1 MARSDRPWKGSIA
14 IFVAITMALSAG
26 CQAGDPPPAKERE
39 KRVAAAKGPGQQWG
53 TAAGKNRAA
62 GRGGNRVVPPSERG
76 RYPQKT
82 LPQKPAGPRNKAK
95 VAKAPAGK
103 RTGFDRATS
112 RELPSLR
119 GADQRVYQ
127 NTDGSQT
134 TEFSAEPTNYQR
146 PDGTWA
152 PIDSD
157 LAGQAGGGWRNT
169 SDSVDLRLAARADA
183 ADLVRM
189 TFDAGHGLAYG
200 LAGAGAVAG
209 RTQGD
214 AVVYPGVRPGVDL
227 RLESRPGTLKET
239 LVLRSASAPATF
251 TFPLR
256 LTGLTASMRGRS
268 VVLSD
273 ATGRPRAVIPP
284 GFMVDS
290 AATPARSEAV
300 SYQLVGKD
308 LKVTVDSAWLRDPA
322 RTFPV
327 LVDPT
332 VGPPVKESGATQLMT
347 VRTSSSVGNPEALEV
362 GRVNG
367 QNTASYVKFGGMS
380 DLRNH
385 QIFGAALVV
394 TNFEAPSCRARP
406 LTVHPV
412 TQAWTAGGGFS
423 YPGPSYGGSIASQQF
438 AYGYIPTGQSQSSCP
453 MAAEMIDLGVA
464 GSTLVQR
471 WANGQQADN
480 GLTLRA
486 STSDSLAWKKFGAAG
501 ANPPKLYVTH
511 TPYNATYA
519 IPKPVPE
526 PAVLRNQDGKVQ
538 VAVTNL
544 GADAWTPSDYYLAYR
559 AYDTESGAAV
569 TQQRSANLPRTV
581 ARGESITLDATIK
594 AIEPGNY
601 FLDFT
606 MVRTGGDVF
615 TDHQVPPGRIVLQ
628 VFDVPPVVAEVYP
641 PNGYQ
646 TPTLTPLLWAR
657 AIDTDAPPGS
667 VLQYKFELCDQPD
680 TGAPTNCQNS
690 GYQAKPSWPV
700 PSGRLAWSKN
710 YVWRAYVKDGANEVT
725 SPDMALLAAVPQPDI
740 TSRIANAPYASQD
753 TEYDAQVGNYRTA
766 ALDAAV
772 TNAGPELNLT
782 RTYNS
787 LDPRTDSAFGAGWS
801 SRYDMKIVPDDDG
814 SGNVV
819 VTYPDGQAVRFGRN
833 LDGTF
838 AAPPGRT
845 AKLSVD
851 SSAWTLQDKS
861 GAVYR
866 FALAAAGVPSPL
878 SKITDIAGRSVNLTY
893 TNGKVTKVQ
902 ASNSQTSTAGR
913 ALTFTWNGNHVAT
926 VSTDKVD
933 GAALTW
939 TYTYTGD
946 LLTKVCPP
954 AGATACTV
962 YDYAAGSHYRSMV
975 LDGKPE
981 GYWRLGDGEATA
993 AASSIAVNLG
1003 KDAGTYRNVT
1013 VKAAG
1018 AIAGVTDTAATFNG
1032 TNSAVELPK
1041 GTVKKSRD
1049 AAVEVWFKVGPTQ
1062 TGGPLIGYQDKAL
1075 GTASGAGV
1083 PVLYTGTD
1091 GRLRGQFGTGTPA
1104 PLASTATVWDDR
1116 WHHAVLS
1123 VMGSTQTLYL
1133 DGAKVAERAG
1143 AAIEHSDLTVNQIG
1157 AAYATSPATWTGWGG
1172 NAQRHFQ
1179 GGIDEVAVYSH
1190 PLGPA
1195 AVLAHYRAAT
1205 TPASQMSRVTLPSG
1219 RIGAEITYDVA
1230 IDRIKEYTDDNG
1242 GTWKIGAP
1250 LVYGNDSDL
1259 RRSVQVLDPA
1269 NRPQLFEY
1277 DALAGRLLRTG
1288 LPVGLETRP
1297 EDTGLPTETPP
1308 DPPPTTTC
1316 PQPDPQD
1323 PAFCTVIPG
1332 DAGGPVFV
1340 RHTLDGLSVRSF
1352 EYDEKG
1358 NQKRIVNE
1366 NGDTVT
1372 MGYDARGNVESRT
1385 TCREDKDHCFTTW
1398 SVYPATADPYDP
1410 RGDLVIQTRDGRSA
1424 SKTDDTYLTTYTY
1437 DFTGQPDVQ
1446 TNPDGSRV
1454 DHDYS
1459 NGTEPAA
1466 GGGQIPPGLITSTKD
1481 ARGKQTRYSYF
1492 QNGDLAK
1499 VTTPSGMFT
1508 EYTYDPIGRRLTE
1521 KETTDTFPAGL
1532 TSTYTYETNS
1542 KIKSVTR
1549 PVTTDA
1555 VTGVKHQQQVV
1566 NEFDADGNVTKV
1578 TIGDLLGGDTA
1589 RVTTTEYDEHGHAT
1603 LVTDPEGGETTYA
1616 YDRFGNKVSEVDACG
1631 NRYDYAYTARNKQ
1644 AEVRLRAWRSDPEGT
1659 PSPGTGDYL
1668 VLHKYSYDFA
1678 GRLASDTDAMG
1689 RRLEYRYYGDDLLQK
1704 VTLVNYRDPATGATR
1719 EHVIE
1724 ENTYNGAGHLTRK
1737 AEGNGTR
1744 VTTNTVDR
1752 VGKVLT
1758 TVQDPG
1764 GIART
1769 TTFTYD
1775 ENGNTR
1781 TARSTGRGSNIP
1793 GFETQPTD
1801 LVTFDYDDAGN
1812 ALKETVTAG
1821 TQTRV
1826 TSYTYDR
1833 RGLRLT
1839 ETDPRGLVTNYDYDE
1854 AGRQVRTTAPAVTA
1868 ENPDGTTSTVR
1879 PVAVVGYDT
1888 FGGQTTDRDPLG
1900 NVTRNEYDKLGR
1912 AVRTVQPSYVAP
1924 GASQTITPVS
1934 LTSYDPLGNVIAVTT
1949 PGGSTTRF
1957 TYDQLN
1963 RLVVRDEPG
1972 DTEEQRRLTRMTY
1985 TRTGQLLSTT
1995 GPTGARAEST
2005 YDDLDRAVTTT
2016 QIERYPQPG
2025 AFTSRIAYDDAGNAR
2040 SITGAG
2046 GTVLRADFDTLGQVV
2061 KKTEPTGEVQQ
2072 FGYDYRGRQVREVDA
2087 VGRATRAVYNQ
2098 FGDKTSESDLKPGT
2112 EEVLRTQTYG
2122 YDAGG
2127 NLTTSTDPDNH
2138 TTTYVFDGAGQLSSQ
2153 IEPVSADKSITTS
2166 FGYDVAGNRTRYTD
2180 GRGNVT
2186 RYTYNSL
2193 GRKESVVEPATAAHT
2208 TPADRTWTVAYDRDG
2223 LPTTLTAPGN
2233 VTRTRTYDAAG
2244 RMRTES
2250 GAGAEAATGT
2260 RTLGYDLAGR
2270 LASVNAPTGTDT
2282 FSYNDRGALLGS
2294 SGPSGTAT
2302 FGYDADGNLAT
2313 RTDAAGTAT
2322 FGYDR
2327 GRLKTV
2333 TDGLTS
2339 TTQTFGYDAAGAV
2352 KTIDYGAGRVRTYAY
2367 DDYGHLASDTLRQTG
2382 NTVVASV
2389 AYGYDRNGHVTS
2401 KTTAGTAG
2409 SGTNTYEYDWAGRL
2423 TAWTGSAGRVPY
2435 AWDDSGNRI
2444 RAGAKTAT
2452 YDERNRLL
2460 SDGDFTYAYT
2470 ARGTLRTRTSS
2481 GLSEQYSF
2489 DAFDR
2494 LISSQGQNYTYD
2506 GLDRVSARNSI
2517 AFTYAGASA
2526 SPVAYANEKYAHGP
2540 GDDLV
2545 ATQVGTVKR
2554 LTLADGHGDIV
2565 AELDPAD
2572 PNATKPAGSTAYSP
2586 WGERTATE
2594 QRTSAI
2600 GFQGDWTDPATGQV
2614 DMGARWY
2621 QPGTGTFTS
2630 RDNAMY
2636 TGGDSILANK
2646 YTYGAGAPLDF
2657 DDPDGH
2663 WPNWVKKAAGAVS
2676 NAASSAWN
2684 TVKSVASTA
2693 WNYASSA
2700 ISALGSALMRGAEW
2714 LYNKAASA
2722 VSTVVNAVKNG
2733 VKSAVN
2739 WAKQTAAAAAARA
2752 QAAAKAVTAAAKKA
2766 VAQAVKYTPLPVL
2779 AAVTKPLLKT
2789 IGKVV
2794 STTAKLAA
2802 SVVSVAVTAITDP
2815 KKFATTL
2822 YQAAAAKVGAVIE
2835 TVSKAA
2841 AAVGEFVAEHKN
2853 LIIEGLAIVGG
2864 IAAGLA
2870 CTAITA
2876 GAGALACMVGAAALV
2891 NLAKD
2896 AAQGNIHS
2904 WKDAAFS
2911 AGTGAVTGLLGAG
2924 AGAIGAKVVGGLA
2937 AKGVG
2942 AIGRAAAGAVTGGVT
2957 DAVTQYATTGR
2968 VDLGG
2973 VALAAGLG
2981 AVSGGRAKSCGGN
2994 SFTGDTAVLL
3004 ADGEAKP
3011 ITEVE
3016 AGDTVKAT
3024 DPTTGRTEDRMV
3036 TDVIVGEGSKN
3047 LVDVTVEVDAAE
3059 GSSTAELTA
3068 TEGHPFWV
3076 ESVGRWVNAADL
3088 QSGYRFETA
3097 DHRSAEVVSTRSRT
3111 QYERVYNLTVDGL
3124 HTYYVL
3130 AGTEPVLV
3138 HNCGGGTNANGQA
3151 CSCSSRQPRADPG
3164 HVYRGGRHGDLKM
3177 TTSDGRRVNP
3187 PGIEINHMPPHSTTG
3202 PGLSFPRGPA
3212 IQMDRADHA
3221 QLYSTSGGPGSVQ
3234 AAYREMQR
3242 DFIARGDVAGA
3253 MWNDINDV
3261 RSRFGTKYDGAI
3273 LEMLGS
3279 LDGGTFG

>member
-1 MARSDRPWKGSIA
+1 MARSDRPWKGPIA

-26 CQAGDPPPAKERE
+26 CQAGDPPPAKEKE
-39 KRVAAAKGPGQQWG
+39 KRVAAAKGPAQQWG
-53 TAAGKNRAA
+53 TAAGKNRAV
-62 GRGGNRVVPPSERG
+62 GKGGNRVVPPSERG

-95 VAKAPAGK
+95 VVKAPAGK

-152 PIDSD
+152 PIDTD
-157 LAGQAGGGWRNT
+157 LAGQTGGGWRNT

-273 ATGRPRAVIPP
+273 ATGRSRAVIPP

-300 SYQLVGKD
+300 SYQLVGKS

-322 RTFPV
+322 RRFPV

-438 AYGYIPTGQSQSSCP
+438 AYGYIATGQSQSSCP

-471 WANGQQADN
+471 WANGQQAEN

-544 GADAWTPSDYYLAYR
+544 GAAAWTPSDYYLAYR

-680 TGAPTNCQNS
+680 TGAPANCQNS

-878 SKITDIAGRSVNLTY
+878 TKITDIAGRSVNLTY

-913 ALTFTWNGNHVAT
+913 ALTFTWTGSHVAT

-993 AASSIAVNLG
+993 AASSISVNLG

-1032 TNSAVELPK
+1032 TNSQVELPK

-1157 AAYATSPATWTGWGG
+1157 AAYATSPAGWTGWGG

-1277 DALAGRLLRTG
+1277 DALAGRLLRSG

-1424 SKTDDTYLTTYTY
+1424 SRTDDTYLTTYTY

-1466 GGGQIPPGLITSTKD
+1466 GGGQIPPGLITSTRD

-1492 QNGDLAK
+1492 QNGDLAR

-1521 KETTDTFPAGL
+1521 KETSDTFPAGL

-1566 NEFDADGNVTKV
+1566 NEFDPDGNVTKV

-1659 PSPGTGDYL
+1659 PGPGTGDYL

-1724 ENTYNGAGHLTRK
+1724 ENTYNGAGHLTK
-1737 AEGNGTR
+1737 QVAGNGTR
-1744 VTTNTVDR
+1744 VTNHVVDR
-1752 VGKVLT
+1752 AGKVT
-1758 TVQDPG
+1758 QTVQDPG
-1764 GIART
+1764 GINRT
-1769 TTFTYD
+1769 STFTHD
-1775 ENGNTR
+1775 LNGNVLTIS
-1781 TARSTGRGSNIP
+1781 STGKGSNIP

-1801 LVTFDYDDAGN
+1801 LVTYTYDDAGN
-1812 ALKETVTAG
+1812 VLTEKTTAG
-1821 TQTRV
+1821 TQSRT
-1826 TSYTYDR
+1826 TTYTYDD
-1833 RGLRLT
+1833 RGSRLT
-1839 ETDPRGLVTNYDYDE
+1839 EKDPRGLTTEYAYDE
-1854 AGRQVRTTAPAVTA
+1854 AGRVVRTTAPEVTTD
-1868 ENPDGTTSTVR
+1868 NQDGTTSTVR
-1879 PVAVVGYDT
+1879 PVAVAGYDT
-1888 FGGQTTDRDPLG
+1888 FGGQTSSRDPRGLLS
-1900 NVTRNEYDKLGR
+1900 RIEYDKLGR
-1912 AVRTVQPSYVAP
+1912 AVRSIAPSYQAP
-1924 GASQTITPVS
+1924 GGQETVTPVT
-1934 LTSYDPLGNVIAVTT
+1934 LRTYDPMGNVTSVTG

-1963 RLVVRDEPG
+1963 RMVAGDEPG
-1972 DTEEQRRLTRMTY
+1972 ETDEQRAITRTTY
-1985 TRTGQLLSTT
+1985 SRTGQVLSTT
-1995 GPTGARAEST
+1995 GPTGARTEAT
-2005 YDDLDRAVTTT
+2005 YDDLDRAITATT
-2016 QIERYPQPG
+2016 IERYPQPG
-2025 AFTSRIAYDDAGNAR
+2025 AFTSKIGYDDAGNTRAVT
-2040 SITGAG
+2040 SPGGAV
-2046 GTVLRADFDTLGQVV
+2046 TRTDFDALGQAV
-2061 KKTEPTGEVQQ
+2061 KTTEPTGEITQ
-2072 FGYDYRGRQVREVDA
+2072 FGYDYRGRAVREVDGL
-2087 VGRATRAVYNQ
+2087 GRATRAVYNQ
-2098 FGDKTSESDLKPGT
+2098 FGDKTAESDLKPGT
-2112 EEVLRTQTYG
+2112 EAVLRTQTYG
-2122 YDAGG
+2122 YDAEG
-2127 NLTTSTDPDNH
+2127 NLTSSTDPDNH
-2138 TTTYVFDGAGQLSSQ
+2138 TTTYEYDAAGQLSRQ
-2153 IEPVSADKSITTS
+2153 IEPVSADHSITTS

-2186 RYTYNSL
+2186 RYSYNSL
-2193 GRKESVVEPATAAHT
+2193 GLPESVVEPSTTAH
-2208 TPADRTWTVAYDRDG
+2208 PAAGDRTWTVAYNRDAQ
-2223 LPTTLTAPGN
+2223 PATLTAPGN

-2244 RMRTES
+2244 RMRTET
-2250 GAGAEAATGT
+2250 GAGAESTTAT
-2260 RTLGYDLAGR
+2260 RSLGYDLAGQ
-2270 LASVNAPTGTDT
+2270 LTTINAPTGTDT
-2282 FSYNDRGALLGS
+2282 FRYNDRGGLLGA
-2294 SGPSGTAT
+2294 SGPSGTAS
-2302 FGYDADGNLAT
+2302 FGYDSDGQLTT
-2313 RTDAAGTAT
+2313 RTDAAGTAA

-2327 GRLKTV
+2327 GRLKTM

-2339 TTQTFGYDAAGAV
+2339 TTQTLGYDAAGALKSV
-2352 KTIDYGAGRVRTYAY
+2352 DYGAGRVRGYTY
-2367 DDYGHLASDTLRQTG
+2367 DDYGHLASDTLRQAG
-2382 NTVVASV
+2382 GAVVASA
-2389 AYGYDRNGHVTS
+2389 AYGYDKNGHVTS
-2401 KTTAGTAG
+2401 KTTAGTVG
-2409 SGTNTYEYDWAGRL
+2409 GGNNTYEYDWAGRL
-2423 TAWTGSAGRVPY
+2423 TAWTSGAGRVAY
-2435 AWDDSGNRI
+2435 GWDDSGNRT
-2444 RAGAKTAT
+2444 RDGTKNAT

-2460 SDGDFTYAYT
+2460 SDGDYTYAYT
-2470 ARGTLRTRTSS
+2470 ARGTLKSRTSS
-2481 GLSEQYSF
+2481 GLTEQYSF

-2494 LISSQGQNYTYD
+2494 LISSEGQSYTYD
-2506 GLDRVSARNSI
+2506 GLDRASARNGI
-2517 AFTYAGASA
+2517 AFTYAGGGAD
-2526 SPVAYANEKYAHGP
+2526 PVAYAGEKYARGL
-2540 GDDLV
+2540 GDELL
-2545 ATQVGTVKR
+2545 ASQVGATKR
-2554 LTLADGHGDIV
+2554 LTVADSHGDIV
-2565 AELDPAD
+2565 AELDPAA
-2572 PNATKPAGSTAYSP
+2572 PEAAKPAGSTAYSP

-2594 QRTSAI
+2594 QRTNAL
-2600 GFQGDWTDPATGQV
+2600 GYQGDFTDPATGQV
-2614 DMGARWY
+2614 NMGARWY
-2621 QPGTGTFTS
+2621 QPGTGTFAS
-2630 RDNAMY
+2630 RDNAQY
-2636 TGGDSILANK
+2636 SGGDSILANR
-2646 YTYGAGAPLDF
+2646 YTYGAGAPLDY
-2657 DDPDGH
+2657 DDPDGN
-2663 WPNWVKKAAGAVS
+2663 WPKWIKKAASAVS
-2676 NAASSAWN
+2676 SAASSAWN
-2684 TVKSVASTA
+2684 TVQSVASTA
-2693 WNYASSA
+2693 WNYAVSA
-2700 ISALGSALMRGAEW
+2700 VQAVGNFLAKGAEW
-2714 LYNKAASA
+2714 VYNKAAS
-2722 VSTVVNAVKNG
+2722 VVNAVKNG
-2733 VKSAVN
+2733 VKAAVN
-2739 WAKQTAAAAAARA
+2739 WGKQAAQAAAARA

-2779 AAVTKPLLKT
+2779 AAVMKPLLKT

-2853 LIIEGLAIVGG
+2853 AIIEGLAIVGG

-2911 AGTGAVTGLLGAG
+2911 FGTGALTGAVGGAFGAG
-2924 AGAIGAKVVGGLA
+2924 AGMIGAKVLGAVA
-2937 AKGVG
+2937 SKGVG
-2942 AIGRAAAGAVTGGVT
+2942 LAGNIAAGAVTGGVSGAAT
-2957 DAVTQYATTGR
+2957 EYATTGH
-2968 VDLGG
+2968 VSLSG
-2973 VALAAGLG
+2973 VVMSAGIG
-2981 AVSGGRAKSCGGN
+2981 AFTGGRAAKAGGKAGRGGCKN
-2994 SFTGDTAVLL
+2994 SFTGDTVVLM
-3004 ADGEAKP
+3004 ADGTSRP
-3011 ITEVE
+3011 IEDVR

-3024 DPTTGRTEDRMV
+3024 DPTTGESGDRRV
-3036 TDVIVGEGSKN
+3036 TDVIVGEGEKN
-3047 LVDVTVEVDAAE
+3047 LVEITVDVGGTTEKV
-3059 GSSTAELTA
+3059 TA
-3068 TEGHPFWV
+3068 TDGHPFWV
-3076 ESVGRWVNAADL
+3076 EGLDRWVNAADL
-3088 QSGYRFETA
+3088 EPGYRFETA
-3097 DHRSAEVVSTRSRT
+3097 DHRPAEVASTRAWT
-3111 QYERVYNLTVDGL
+3111 QYQRVFNLTVDEL
-3124 HTYYVL
+3124 HTYYV
-3130 AGTEPVLV
+3130 GFGRTPVLV
-3138 HNCGGGTNANGQA
+3138 HNCDDPGCPCPNLKSVANEGEDAGAQFASEYTTAAGKVFRAHNTEYVPLTPQFRAALPKTGHPSLMCSEVKCLAKAFEESGQNPASIRGGNMRTVHVGDENGKHGSKARPCQA
-3151 CSCSSRQPRADPG
+3151 C
-3164 HVYRGGRHGDLKM
+3164 
-3177 TTSDGRRVNP
+3177 RRLLGAL
-3187 PGIEINHMPPHSTTG
+3187 GIN
-3202 PGLSFPRGPA
+3202 F
-3212 IQMDRADHA
+3212 
-3221 QLYSTSGGPGSVQ
+3221 
-3234 AAYREMQR
+3234 
-3242 DFIARGDVAGA
+3242 
-3253 MWNDINDV
+3253 
-3261 RSRFGTKYDGAI
+3261 
-3273 LEMLGS
+3273 
-3279 LDGGTFG
+3279 